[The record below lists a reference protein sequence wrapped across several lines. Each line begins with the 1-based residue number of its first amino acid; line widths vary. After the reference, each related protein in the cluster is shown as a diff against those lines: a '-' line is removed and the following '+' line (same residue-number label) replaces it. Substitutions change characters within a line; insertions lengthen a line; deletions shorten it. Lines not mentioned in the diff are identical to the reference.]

1 MLIQF
6 LIPAPFYR
14 KSTLSEFKHFP
25 CFARPG
31 TTALREIINPTIK
44 FDADPV
50 V

>member
-6 LIPAPFYR
+6 LIPAPFFS
-14 KSTLSEFKHFP
+14 KSNLSEFKHFP

-31 TTALREIINPTIK
+31 KTALREIINSTEK